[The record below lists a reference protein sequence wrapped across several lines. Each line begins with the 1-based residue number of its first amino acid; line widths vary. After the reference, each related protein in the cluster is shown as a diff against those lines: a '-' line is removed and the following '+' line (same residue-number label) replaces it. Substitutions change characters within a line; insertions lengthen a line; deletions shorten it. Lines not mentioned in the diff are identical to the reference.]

1 MQGDKGYE
9 PHGGRTVRASSRCLD
24 AFHTLLDK
32 KEIGMSSIRDNSGI
46 RNDKKI
52 TLRPGEGKSY
62 WLLGDLYTFKATG
75 DDTGGAFAMVEAQ
88 VQPQNGPPPHI
99 HRREDETF
107 YVLEGEFSFLHG
119 DAAFSA
125 GPGSFIYIPKGT
137 LHTYKNVSG
146 AIGRL
151 VFLFSPA
158 HRTISLSDPLDRCRT
173 SSTWLKL
180 VRRRCIE
187 M

>member
-1 MQGDKGYE
+1 
-9 PHGGRTVRASSRCLD
+9 
-24 AFHTLLDK
+24 
-32 KEIGMSSIRDNSGI
+32 MSSIRDNSGI

-88 VQPQNGPPPHI
+88 VQPQNGPPPHM

-151 VFLFSPA
+151 VFLLTPA
-158 HRTISLSDPLDRCRT
+158 GFEKFFEEVGGPAKDKTTPPPFDPATVEKL
-173 SSTWLKL
+173 LKL
-180 VRRRCIE
+180 APKYHLEVRLPPSGD
-187 M
+187 

>member
-1 MQGDKGYE
+1 
-9 PHGGRTVRASSRCLD
+9 
-24 AFHTLLDK
+24 
-32 KEIGMSSIRDNSGI
+32 MSSIRDNSGI

-151 VFLFSPA
+151 VFLLTPA
-158 HRTISLSDPLDRCRT
+158 GFEKFFEEVGGPAKDKTTPPPFDPATVEKL
-173 SSTWLKL
+173 LKL
-180 VRRRCIE
+180 APKYHLEVRLPPSGD
-187 M
+187 